1 MKAVTEVF
9 EVARSH
15 QHDLRSGQTKSRR
28 RYSARAIDSA
38 HLPLIRQLVDERPTY
53 GYRRI
58 TALLN
63 LRLVALE
70 QPKVNAKRVY
80 RIMRV
85 NALLLQKHSGKPTR
99 RHDGVIRTHQS
110 NRRWCSD
117 IMEIPCETG
126 ERVRIA
132 FSLDCCDREVL
143 SYVATTG
150 GITADMVRDLMLDS
164 VHRRFGDIDKVP
176 PVLQWLSDNGSAYIA
191 EDTRE
196 FAALLGLQMCTTPYR
211 SPESNGMA
219 EAFVKTFK
227 RDYISVHGAPDAMSL
242 MSSLSSMFDDYNENA
257 PHKGLRMLSPKQFR
271 RLQNK
276 LEGCPV

>member
-1 MKAVTEVF
+1 MKAVTEAF
-9 EVARSH
+9 EVSRSH
-15 QHDLRSGQTKSRR
+15 QHDRRNGTTKRQRYGPRST
-28 RYSARAIDSA
+28 DSI
-38 HLPLIRQLVDERPTY
+38 HLPLIRQLIDERPTY

-63 LRLVALE
+63 LRLAAHG

-99 RHDGVIRTHQS
+99 RHDGVIRTQQS
-110 NRRWCSD
+110 NSRWCSD

-143 SYVATTG
+143 SYIATTG
-150 GITADMVRDLMLDS
+150 GITGDMVRDLMLES
-164 VHRRFGDIDKVP
+164 VQRRFGGIDKVP
-176 PVLQWLSDNGSAYIA
+176 SALQWLSDNGPAYIA
-191 EDTRE
+191 EDTRK
-196 FAALLGLQMCTTPYR
+196 FAELLGLKMCTTPYR

-227 RDYISVHGAPDAMSL
+227 RDYISVHGAPDAVSV
-242 MSSLSSMFDDYNENA
+242 MSSLSFMFDDYNETA
-257 PHKGLRMLSPKQFR
+257 PHKGLITTDPTAGGM
-271 RLQNK
+271 
-276 LEGCPV
+276 